1 MDELKNALINVLNQS
16 LLPLDCKVYVIR
28 DLHHDLETLYAQ
40 KLKEVAEVDNAEIK
54 GQSDTE
60 RGNAEA

>member
-28 DLHHDLETLYAQ
+28 DLHHDMETLYAQ
-40 KLKEVAEVDNAEIK
+40 KLKEVANIDNSEDQPK
-54 GQSDTE
+54 SDS
-60 RGNAEA
+60 